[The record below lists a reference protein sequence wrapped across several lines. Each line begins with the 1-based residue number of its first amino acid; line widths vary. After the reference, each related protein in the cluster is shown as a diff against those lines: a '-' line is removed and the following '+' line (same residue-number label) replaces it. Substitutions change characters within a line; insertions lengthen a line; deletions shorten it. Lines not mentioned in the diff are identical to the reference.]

1 MLLNNDSGI
10 DPEESP
16 KDAALDPELQDD
28 LGAEFEYRG
37 DQLEAALQDA
47 RAESQAN
54 LESAQRIQAEFENFR
69 KRLNREQSD
78 ALKRAGERIVLALLP
93 VVDNLERAIDHT
105 TAGGA
110 PEDLLSG
117 VEMVHRQLLD
127 VLEKEGV
134 QQVDPFGQQ
143 FDAVVHQAVGQKE
156 DPELPE
162 GTVVEVYEKGYEMHG
177 RVIRSA
183 MVVVATGG
191 PAPKEE

>member
-1 MLLNNDSGI
+1 MLFNNDNGI
-10 DPEESP
+10 DPEESSE
-16 KDAALDPELQDD
+16 DATPDPELQDD

-37 DQLEAALQDA
+37 EQLETALRDA
-47 RAESQAN
+47 RSEAQAN
-54 LESAQRIQAEFENFR
+54 LDSAQRIQAEFENFR
-69 KRLNREQSD
+69 KRLSREQSD
-78 ALKRAGERIVLALLP
+78 AVKRAGERIVLALLP

-105 TAGGA
+105 TAEGA

-117 VEMVHRQLLD
+117 VEMVYSQLLD
-127 VLEKEGV
+127 VLQKEGV

-143 FDAVVHQAVGQKE
+143 FDAIVHQAVGQKE
-156 DPELPE
+156 DPELAE
-162 GTVVEVYEKGYEMHG
+162 GTVVEVYEKGYEMAG

>member
-1 MLLNNDSGI
+1 MLHNNDNGI
-10 DPEESP
+10 DPEESSE
-16 KDAALDPELQDD
+16 DATPDPELQDD

-37 DQLEAALQDA
+37 EQLEAALQDA
-47 RAESQAN
+47 RSEAQAN
-54 LESAQRIQAEFENFR
+54 LDSAQRIQAEFENFR
-69 KRLNREQSD
+69 KRLSREQGD

-105 TAGGA
+105 TAEGA

-117 VEMVHRQLLD
+117 VEMVHGQLLD
-127 VLEKEGV
+127 VLRKEGV
-134 QQVDPFGQQ
+134 QQADPFGQQ
-143 FDAVVHQAVGQKE
+143 FDAVEHQAVGQKE
-156 DPELPE
+156 DPELTE
-162 GTVVEVYEKGYEMHG
+162 GTVVEVYEKGYEMAG